1 MSTVLQPDRTI
12 TCNGVKV
19 NQYLLTLHNPF
30 HIDMPTAQ
38 MNKVIGVTIHNTD
51 WISVIQGSTPAE
63 QYTRATVNGNMN
75 DVRVHYYVDDKCA
88 WQNLPLNR
96 AGWHAADGKGDG
108 NRKTIAIECIMS
120 PNYNGIDQASEL
132 NAARLAAYLLHEYN
146 LDINHLYT
154 HTHWLNVKDGK
165 RGDVDFL
172 NTDHNYYKQCLP
184 TESTELL
191 TPYGWQKLKD
201 IHVDDI
207 VMQYNPDKDK
217 LEFTNVLN
225 VVEPYMSD
233 ILCKRYIEATP
244 NHRMYVKPT
253 QRGPYKDML
262 WEEVLK
268 TTRCEILTNGYF
280 ETDGVP
286 LSDDELRLLVW
297 IQGDGHY
304 MRNYKSGLVTGVE
317 FHLKKER
324 KIKRILEILNRL
336 GIKYSESLSCDA
348 DHIRIYGLGLYA
360 FAETWLCDKVFTYDL
375 LKMNQS
381 QFEVFYE
388 ELLIVDGH
396 NGYNKLYTSSI
407 SENIDFVQALAVTHG
422 MQATA
427 MTLGSSRKFYGDR
440 PIAVSFGQ
448 SGSYGI
454 GTVTRDRTVEGYTE
468 VSCVTVD
475 SGYILIRQ
483 NKHTFIVGN
492 CPLYILP
499 HWNDFK
505 EKVQDYLNE
514 LNNGNEIEHSD
525 ELVYLKKG
533 TPIFPN
539 AGANTRMS
547 GIIKTSCKYTIV
559 EKRSAYGVNWG
570 RLKSNKG
577 WVKLK

>member
-88 WQNLPLNR
+88 WQNLPLNS

-172 NTDHNYYKQCLP
+172 NTDHN
-184 TESTELL
+184 
-191 TPYGWQKLKD
+191 
-201 IHVDDI
+201 
-207 VMQYNPDKDK
+207 N
-217 LEFTNVLN
+217 
-225 VVEPYMSD
+225 
-233 ILCKRYIEATP
+233 
-244 NHRMYVKPT
+244 
-253 QRGPYKDML
+253 YKD
-262 WEEVLK
+262 
-268 TTRCEILTNGYF
+268 
-280 ETDGVP
+280 
-286 LSDDELRLLVW
+286 
-297 IQGDGHY
+297 
-304 MRNYKSGLVTGVE
+304 
-317 FHLKKER
+317 
-324 KIKRILEILNRL
+324 
-336 GIKYSESLSCDA
+336 
-348 DHIRIYGLGLYA
+348 
-360 FAETWLCDKVFTYDL
+360 
-375 LKMNQS
+375 
-381 QFEVFYE
+381 
-388 ELLIVDGH
+388 
-396 NGYNKLYTSSI
+396 
-407 SENIDFVQALAVTHG
+407 
-422 MQATA
+422 
-427 MTLGSSRKFYGDR
+427 
-440 PIAVSFGQ
+440 
-448 SGSYGI
+448 
-454 GTVTRDRTVEGYTE
+454 
-468 VSCVTVD
+468 
-475 SGYILIRQ
+475 
-483 NKHTFIVGN
+483 
-492 CPLYILP
+492 CPFYILP

-514 LNNGNEIEHSD
+514 LNNGNEIDHSD

-547 GIIKTSCKYTIV
+547 GVIKTSCKYTIV